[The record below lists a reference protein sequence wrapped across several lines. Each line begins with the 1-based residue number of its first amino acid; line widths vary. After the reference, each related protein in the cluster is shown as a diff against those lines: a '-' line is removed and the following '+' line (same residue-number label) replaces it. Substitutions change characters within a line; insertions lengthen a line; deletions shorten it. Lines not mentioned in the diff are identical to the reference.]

1 MNYSTIQFA
10 REELSKYE
18 NDYQEKAE
26 EILDKVS
33 AVRFSGSEI
42 VLYEEKERL
51 IEKYRAILR
60 KLGEEKETILRQIEK
75 KVMFVTPLRQ
85 KDVKQG
91 YCYFCDISIAAGFPY
106 KLKFE
111 EQKTLEIEVTEGAV
125 FCSQECLLGYCREYK
140 NREKLCQE
148 EEKRNKEKIE
158 NDRKKLTEI
167 QERITELTEKI
178 NSLERKERELELVP
192 ENNPVGKEEVG
203 FFRRLG
209 QKIGLVKKPNPLSK
223 IERVRKLKGEVRV
236 ELEKTGEEFQKCLI
250 ILSLDEQKEQERKKL
265 EENVFLKKEKIAS
278 KKELKT
284 DEENDICQ
292 KLTENNYLAKIHKEE
307 KSKNITVEIKYA
319 KEGSRIHQIKKISK
333 PSQHI
338 HVRATEIKKN
348 CRQRGLYLI
357 STSQG
362 LLTQREALEKKQGKT
377 LQEYLNWKYPTR
389 EEREQVKEVD
399 IDKINESN
407 DLTKRLDGGEV
418 DLSEYVNLEKISI
431 NGKYYLDSPLTKLTL
446 GEKPK
451 LTRIYCREN
460 KITSIDMPNCPNLTE
475 LDCFNNQLTTLDLS
489 DHLKEGKR
497 NYFYGSLKS
506 FQNLTKL
513 ESICIEATDVNEG
526 LEYLPLSL
534 AELTKGGDYKK
545 IECLEKNIAIGNKIL
560 EQEYQPKETKEQGTQ
575 TDLNN
580 LELEQQ
586 KTIQELEE
594 KVKELMIEKN
604 RTSEKLIIPP
614 EIKITQE
621 ERKLLTASPN
631 TSLAGTYNSL
641 ITNMIKGVAEGFQKT
656 LEVKGVGYKVALKNN
671 QLEFNLGKS
680 HLSYVNIPDDLKVA
694 VEGNKIIIKGLDKQ
708 KVNRFAANDIRP
720 LRQPSIYKKSK
731 GIYYLGEE
739 ETIKLRASKSL
750 SKNESNRYL
759 RVQAIDD
766 KIGHT
771 LIYSSTEELTEKNN
785 YSRKNKDYA
794 QKLAEMFADKLKKEN
809 KEKIVFDRNGRPY
822 HEEEKYYKNLASEQ
836 KNVLIKETNQP
847 IGEVIKEIPIITDQ
861 EKKPTADN
869 LDPKTNRKFRDKE
882 KRSFSRYRFQKET
895 LQTKRVVKVTKGGRR
910 FSFTSLVLIKDEE
923 KKGVAFA
930 RAGGKE
936 VISALQKA
944 TRKAEKKLL
953 NYFPTPSRTIPCDI
967 LVSYKATKLFLK
979 PAPPGNGIKAGGI
992 LSKLFKYLEI
1002 KDVSIKI
1009 IGSRNKLN
1017 VIRAAFLALDKL
1029 TVSVGKKKK
1038 IVGRGIGSGR
1048 GKTCGRG
1055 QKGQHARKSGH
1066 VRPGFEGGQTPVFRR
1081 FPKRGFKT
1089 PQLSYQVVNLARLE
1103 KDEKI
1108 INGQT
1113 IDFSHDKHP
1122 TKILGEGK
1130 LTKQLTVK
1138 AAAFSHTAQ
1147 AKITQVACLASL
1159 LGLGLYLAGRH
1170 KIPFPDQWLIKNIR
1184 FLDLGNM
1191 KRDYLVRTKIDLTKT
1206 EEFFNLFNVDY
1217 SQEVSQVI
1225 AEEKSAKLILV
1236 NYPHNEKQFT
1246 SLREELTKQDKNI
1259 NNIILINIANYEL
1272 ILSIQNEYL
1281 ICPLCEK
1288 IYSRQETVK
1297 EDEKFI
1303 CPLDDKYQFSLAE
1316 ITKFNE
1322 YIMNYYLENT
1332 KILISKFL
1340 AKSQSSATAI
1350 AQLSIQKKEEIFNGE
1365 IPKKLLKII
1374 NDIK

>member
-418 DLSEYVNLEKISI
+418 DLR
-431 NGKYYLDSPLTKLTL
+431 
-446 GEKPK
+446 EKPK

-489 DHLKEGKR
+489 G
-497 NYFYGSLKS
+497 
-506 FQNLTKL
+506 
-513 ESICIEATDVNEG
+513 
-526 LEYLPLSL
+526 
-534 AELTKGGDYKK
+534 
-545 IECLEKNIAIGNKIL
+545 LEKNIAIGNKIL

-1147 AKITQVACLASL
+1147 AKITQV
-1159 LGLGLYLAGRH
+1159 G
-1170 KIPFPDQWLIKNIR
+1170 
-1184 FLDLGNM
+1184 
-1191 KRDYLVRTKIDLTKT
+1191 
-1206 EEFFNLFNVDY
+1206 
-1217 SQEVSQVI
+1217 
-1225 AEEKSAKLILV
+1225 
-1236 NYPHNEKQFT
+1236 
-1246 SLREELTKQDKNI
+1246 
-1259 NNIILINIANYEL
+1259 
-1272 ILSIQNEYL
+1272 
-1281 ICPLCEK
+1281 
-1288 IYSRQETVK
+1288 
-1297 EDEKFI
+1297 
-1303 CPLDDKYQFSLAE
+1303 
-1316 ITKFNE
+1316 
-1322 YIMNYYLENT
+1322 
-1332 KILISKFL
+1332 
-1340 AKSQSSATAI
+1340 
-1350 AQLSIQKKEEIFNGE
+1350 GE
-1365 IPKKLLKII
+1365 
-1374 NDIK
+1374 